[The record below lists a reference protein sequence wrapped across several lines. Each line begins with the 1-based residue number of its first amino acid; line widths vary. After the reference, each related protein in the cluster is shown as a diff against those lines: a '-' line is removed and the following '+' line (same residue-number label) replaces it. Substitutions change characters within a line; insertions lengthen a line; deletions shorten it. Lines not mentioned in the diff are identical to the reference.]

1 MQLRRFIR
9 RRLVKAVAAAPGPPS
24 VGNDSAGNKRK
35 KPGQKTLV
43 RRLSGACGSLLTRL
57 AVCGGPGAAATIPIT
72 SRRYPPTHIIPNS
85 SVGPTPSI
93 RHCRAAAAKGS
104 MPHSVPHCDSTRLHR
119 SSVRYCRIV
128 CLRHPMLCSS
138 LGLRPPASP
147 TGCGGLRPRYGL
159 IPTPPMNP

>member
-1 MQLRRFIR
+1 ME
-9 RRLVKAVAAAPGPPS
+9 
-24 VGNDSAGNKRK
+24 
-35 KPGQKTLV
+35 

-119 SSVRYCRIV
+119 SSVRHCRAV
-128 CLRHPMLCSS
+128 RCRVLHSVAHWDSARLH
-138 LGLRPPASP
+138 RPLDAAGYVP
-147 TGCGGLRPRYGL
+147 TGRGGLRPRYGL
-159 IPTPPMNP
+159 IPTRPMNP

>member
-1 MQLRRFIR
+1 MF
-9 RRLVKAVAAAPGPPS
+9 
-24 VGNDSAGNKRK
+24 D
-35 KPGQKTLV
+35 

-85 SVGPTPSI
+85 SVCPTPSI
-93 RHCRAAAAKGS
+93 RHCRSTGFHGDAA
-104 MPHSVPHCDSTRLHR
+104 

-138 LGLRPPASP
+138 LGLRPPSSS
-147 TGCGGLRPRYGL
+147 TGRGGLRPHWTRRASSPLRPY
-159 IPTPPMNP
+159 PHSAYEPMKFRLQVNKMFSE